1 MIWNVFWRS
10 SKRDRV
16 KSNKITYIF
25 IPREDSKQR
34 TLSMDYRLYIFLWV
48 LFALLLLAIVV
59 SYAFLI
65 PRAVE
70 YQHYKTGIDTYK
82 AQEVQLKQ
90 LLNDVNEMKEFN
102 TYMREL
108 IGLDL
113 EANYGEYSALE
124 ALIDN
129 PDIPMYL
136 SGIPELAPAKGIITK
151 KFMSGPRRHFGI
163 DIAGRTG
170 DPVSACADGLVV
182 FSGWTPELGNMV
194 VISHPDD
201 YISVY
206 GHNDRI
212 MVRERQRVKKGELI
226 ALLGSTGYSTGP
238 HLHFEIWHRG
248 HALDPQQI
256 IPSFKSKN

>member
-1 MIWNVFWRS
+1 
-10 SKRDRV
+10 V

-34 TLSMDYRLYIFLWV
+34 TVSLDYRIYILLRILFVLLILGIFL
-48 LFALLLLAIVV
+48 

-65 PRAVE
+65 PSALE
-70 YQHYKTGIDTYK
+70 YRRYKTGIDSYK
-82 AQEVQLKQ
+82 AQEIQLKQ
-90 LLNDVNEMKEFN
+90 LLRDVNEMKEFN

-108 IGLDL
+108 VGLDL
-113 EANYGEYSALE
+113 AAEYGEYSDLE
-124 ALIDN
+124 KLIDS

-136 SGIPELAPAKGIITK
+136 SGIPELSPAKGIITK
-151 KFMSGPRRHFGI
+151 KFMSGPRRHYGI
-163 DIAGRTG
+163 DIAGKRG

-206 GHNDRI
+206 GHNDRLI
-212 MVRERQRVKKGELI
+212 VRERQSVKKGELI

-238 HLHFEIWHRG
+238 HLHFEIWHCG
-248 HALDPQQI
+248 HAIDPQQI
-256 IPSFKSKN
+256 IPALKSKN